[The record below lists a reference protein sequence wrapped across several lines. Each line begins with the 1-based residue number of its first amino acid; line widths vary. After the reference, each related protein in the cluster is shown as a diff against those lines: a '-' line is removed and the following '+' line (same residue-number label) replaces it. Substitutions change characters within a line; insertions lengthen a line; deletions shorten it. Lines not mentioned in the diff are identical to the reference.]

1 MEKITI
7 GINVEKDG
15 IKEQIDV
22 HFIKE
27 NSAEGSNI
35 YYNQKNGYMDKRE
48 VIITENVERSNF
60 KVEIEF
66 GDYIVDELD
75 EIRQEFDKAYNEK
88 KVKLESFDEDEDEN
102 DGDANNIEM
111 KPYDPTLIRVDQK
124 QFTIENTVNKIG
136 SKEIDLN
143 PDFQRKFVWTD
154 ITRKSRLIE
163 SILLRIP
170 LPVFYL
176 SEDEDGIYHVLDGL
190 QRLTV
195 LNSYLNNE
203 FRLKN
208 LEYLEKECGGRFFE
222 PEDKNLSKKHNQYL
236 PTKYVRRIRD
246 TMLNFNVVDSSTPE
260 PAKYDIFRRIN
271 TGGKPLNRQ
280 EMRNAMATLETRKL
294 LGQLSNLEIFKKAT
308 GYSVKDTRFADQEL
322 VLRFIG
328 FYLIDNQYKNSIQ
341 YKGVMATFL
350 DEVIEVLNKY
360 YSSKDKFINRVFL
373 DFETAMHNSY
383 RMFGDKG
390 FKRTQVINKALFLSV
405 ARNSYNFKLDNE
417 LDVVENIKKRDAFF
431 NKSNNDFWDSKIKEY
446 DEKSNLISDSLSTG
460 TNEIL
465 KIQNSYNIMN
475 ELMEVLINE
484 SDYNTTN

>member
-1 MEKITI
+1 MIKKVTI
-7 GINVEKDG
+7 GINIEKNN

-22 HFIKE
+22 HFIKDE
-27 NSAEGSNI
+27 SEIGGNTYFNR
-35 YYNQKNGYMDKRE
+35 KNEYLDKRD
-48 VIITENVERSNF
+48 VIIKEDIIKSTFIVEKS
-60 KVEIEF
+60 EF
-66 GDYIVDELD
+66 EECIIDSLD
-75 EIRQEFDKAYNEK
+75 EIRLEFEKAYSEQDLK
-88 KVKLESFDEDEDEN
+88 RASMGEEDGDDDGEDEKDVDVN
-102 DGDANNIEM
+102 VI
-111 KPYDPTLIRVDQK
+111 KPYDPQLIRVDQK
-124 QFTIENTVNKIG
+124 QFTIENTVHKIG
-136 SKEIDLN
+136 SNEIDLN

-176 SEDEDGIYHVLDGL
+176 AEDEDGIYHVLDGL

-208 LEYLEKECGGRFFE
+208 LEYLGEECNGKFFE
-222 PEDKNLSKKHNQYL
+222 TFNELKKNDRYL
-236 PTKYVRRIRD
+236 PTKYVRRIKD
-246 TMLNFNVVDSSTPE
+246 TMLNFNVVDSRTPE
-260 PAKYDIFRRIN
+260 QAKYDIFRRIN

-280 EMRNAMATLETRKL
+280 EMRNAMATRETRAL
-294 LGQLSNLEIFKKAT
+294 LRNLSNLEIFKQAT

-328 FYLIDNQYKNSIQ
+328 FYLIDNEYERAIQ

-360 YSSKDKFINRVFL
+360 FSSKEKFTKKILL
-373 DFETAMHNSY
+373 DFKKAMENSY
-383 RMFGDKG
+383 LIFGDKG

-405 ARNSYNFKLDNE
+405 SRNAYKYNLYNETDIEDNLE
-417 LDVVENIKKRDAFF
+417 KRNQFF
-431 NKSNNDFWDSKIKEY
+431 NNSKNEFWNSNIEKFE
-446 DEKSNLISDSLSTG
+446 EKSNTIDDSLSTG

-465 KIQNSYNIMN
+465 KIKYSYNIMN
-475 ELMEVLINE
+475 EFMEVLISE
-484 SDYNTTN
+484 SNI